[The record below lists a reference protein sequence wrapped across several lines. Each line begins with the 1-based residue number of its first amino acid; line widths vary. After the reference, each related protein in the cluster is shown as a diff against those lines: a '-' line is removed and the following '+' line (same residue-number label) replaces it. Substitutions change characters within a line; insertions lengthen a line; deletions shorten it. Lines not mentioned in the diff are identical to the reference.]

1 MVVCSEGIGTS
12 GLVSQRLRMLF
23 PEYSIK
29 HSGLKAFNP
38 SVKYDVVVS
47 FESLV
52 PELRKQCGPNQKI
65 RTYEGMF
72 EALGGPGTMENRLDN
87 AGPDA
92 DKIKA
97 LREYLFRDGSSRERS

>member
-1 MVVCSEGIGTS
+1 MVVCSEGVGTS
-12 GLVSQRLRMLF
+12 VLVSQRLKMLF
-23 PEYSIK
+23 PEYSFK
-29 HSGLKAFNP
+29 HSGLKAFKP
-38 SVKYDVVVS
+38 SPEYDVVVS

-72 EALGGPGTMENRLDN
+72 EVLGGPGTMESRLDN
-87 AGPDA
+87 AGPDS

-97 LREYLFRDGSSRERS
+97 LREYLFRGGPNGSRA